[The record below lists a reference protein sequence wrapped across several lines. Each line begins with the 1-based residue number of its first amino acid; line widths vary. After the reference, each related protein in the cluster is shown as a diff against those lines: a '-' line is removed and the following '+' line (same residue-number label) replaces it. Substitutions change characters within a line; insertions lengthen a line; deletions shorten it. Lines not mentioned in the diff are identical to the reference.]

1 MIGPKFSIYPKCN
14 DCEYLTLSTTL
25 QPICSD
31 LKCELSENLLGE
43 LNPDKECKFLKTN
56 KKEFLQ
62 NELKEKSNNSA
73 KQFIRL
79 IAKAQLGVVFKK

>member
-1 MIGPKFSIYPKCN
+1 MIGPKFSIYSKCN

-25 QPICSD
+25 KPICSD
-31 LKCELSENLLGE
+31 LKYELSENLLGE
-43 LNPDKECKFLKTN
+43 LNPDKECKFLKIN

-79 IAKAQLGVVFKK
+79 IAKAQLGVVFKL

>member
-25 QPICSD
+25 KPICSD

-43 LNPDKECKFLKTN
+43 LNPNKECKFLKTN

-79 IAKAQLGVVFKK
+79 IAKAQLGVVFKL